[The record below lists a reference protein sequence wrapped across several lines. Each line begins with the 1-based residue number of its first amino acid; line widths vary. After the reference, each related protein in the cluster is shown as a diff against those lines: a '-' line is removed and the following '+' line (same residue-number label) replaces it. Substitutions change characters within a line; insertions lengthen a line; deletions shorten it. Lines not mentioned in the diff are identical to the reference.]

1 MRFPRSGALS
11 EMRLPMSDPDGLI
24 EAMRKTLGDRNDV
37 SELAEAQS
45 RELMKGLKDLDRD
58 PNMRINN
65 KFVEWLDSNGV
76 WVKSQSTW
84 GRAQHPLVISSNTE
98 DNGESC
104 GRGMLAKESIGEG
117 ELLLTVPLDL
127 CLTRAVAQQLLGK
140 NIIPDYMDEYISIAV
155 LLMTERVKGSSSRWK
170 PYLDVLPS
178 IEDVNP
184 AYVWPEQEL
193 EMLIGSPTYP
203 AAKSLR

>member
-1 MRFPRSGALS
+1 
-11 EMRLPMSDPDGLI
+11 MSDPDGLI
-24 EAMRKTLGDRNDV
+24 EVMRKTLGDRNDV
-37 SELAEAQS
+37 SELAETQS

-76 WVKSQSTW
+76 WVKSQSKW

-117 ELLLTVPLDL
+117 ELLLTVPLNL
-127 CLTRAVAQQLLGK
+127 CLTRTVAQEVLGK
-140 NIIPDYMDEYISIAV
+140 NVIPDYMDEYIAIAV
-155 LLMTERVKGSSSRWK
+155 LLMTERVKGAASRWK

-193 EMLIGSPTYP
+193 EMLLGSPTYP